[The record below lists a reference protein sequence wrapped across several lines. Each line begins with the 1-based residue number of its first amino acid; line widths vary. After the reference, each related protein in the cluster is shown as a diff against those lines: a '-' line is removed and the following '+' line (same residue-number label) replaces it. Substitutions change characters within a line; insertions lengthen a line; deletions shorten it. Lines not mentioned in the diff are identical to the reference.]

1 MPSPDAAWSLF
12 TRLGEAQ
19 ILLPAMVA
27 AWLWLLR
34 TPRTRPLAADWMLA
48 TGIAASLTTAT
59 KVAFMGW
66 FVGSSALDY
75 TGISGHAMFAA
86 AVLPVL
92 ARMAASHAPAP
103 WPRVAV
109 VAGLVL
115 AAAIAVSRVTTH
127 AHSTFEAALGFLL
140 GAAASLWALRH
151 SAAPS
156 TPTPT
161 WLGLALLAWLV
172 VLPLGAPPSATH
184 DWVTRLSLHVSGRS
198 APYTRDD
205 LRRRSG
211 GAGRTGFVPAR
222 QMQAQPVGQRQL
234 AGDGIG

>member
-1 MPSPDAAWSLF
+1 MPFSDAAWSLF

-48 TGIAASLTTAT
+48 TGVAASLTTAT

-66 FVGSSALDY
+66 FVGSAALDY

-92 ARMAASHAPAP
+92 ARVAASGAPAP
-103 WPRVAV
+103 WPRAAVA
-109 VAGLVL
+109 AGLLL
-115 AAAIAVSRVTTH
+115 AAAIALSRVTTH
-127 AHSTFEAALGFLL
+127 AHSAFEAVLGFLL

-156 TPTPT
+156 APTPT
-161 WLGLALLAWLV
+161 WLGLALLAWML

-184 DWVTRLSLHVSGRS
+184 DWVTRLSLQVSGRS
-198 APYTRDD
+198 LPYTRAD
-205 LRRRSG
+205 LHRHSG
-211 GAGRTGFVPAR
+211 GTGRTGPLPAR
-222 QMQAQPVGQRQL
+222 QMQTQPVGQRQL
-234 AGDGIG
+234 AGDSVG